1 MYYGKYPVVL
11 TYNGDDFDMPYL
23 YARSQDPAIDPAD
36 GKPIDKDQVPILVK
50 RESFTK
56 RGIQADP
63 VTIKSGIHIDLFRTF
78 QNKSVQNYAFSH
90 KYSEFTLRAICE
102 ALLEDT
108 KIEFEGSISDLS
120 LEKLAE
126 YCLKDADL
134 TYRLSAFNDN
144 LLMKL
149 IIIISRISRMSIE
162 DITRFGVNQWIRS
175 LMFFEHRQQ
184 NILIPRR
191 DELLQ
196 KGSSSTTAIIKEK
209 KYRGG
214 ISR

>member
-1 MYYGKYPVVL
+1 
-11 TYNGDDFDMPYL
+11 
-23 YARSQDPAIDPAD
+23 
-36 GKPIDKDQVPILVK
+36 
-50 RESFTK
+50 
-56 RGIQADP
+56 
-63 VTIKSGIHIDLFRTF
+63 
-78 QNKSVQNYAFSH
+78 
-90 KYSEFTLRAICE
+90 
-102 ALLEDT
+102 
-108 KIEFEGSISDLS
+108 
-120 LEKLAE
+120 
-126 YCLKDADL
+126 
-134 TYRLSAFNDN
+134 
-144 LLMKL
+144 MKL

-214 ISR
+214 LVVEPELGIHFNVVVVDFASLYPSIIKVHNLSYETVNCPHKKCKDDPLKSYRGNNPLDMQKEKGDDFNSYRNIT